1 MRRTRNDSLT
11 VMFDGTGD
19 TVGSHAILVLLHG
32 IRIMGVW
39 LWYLLLMRASWVRRG
54 GRGWGRD
61 DSLILLASHEEEN
74 EGADE
79 GEA

>member
-1 MRRTRNDSLT
+1 MRRAKNGSLT

-19 TVGSHAILVLLHG
+19 TVGSHIVLVLLHG
-32 IRIMGVW
+32 IRIVGVW

-54 GRGWGRD
+54 GRGWGWD
-61 DSLILLASHEEEN
+61 GSLILLTSHEEEN